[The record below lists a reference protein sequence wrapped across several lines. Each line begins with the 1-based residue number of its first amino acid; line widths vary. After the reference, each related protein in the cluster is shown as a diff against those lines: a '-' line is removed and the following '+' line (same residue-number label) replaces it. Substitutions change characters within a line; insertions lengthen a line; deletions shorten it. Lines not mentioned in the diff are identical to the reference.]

1 MNINHAEMEKGIK
14 NTIVVSVA
22 EGDTAR
28 VLRSGTLDVW
38 GTPAMAALIEETA
51 WKSVA
56 PYLNEGQST
65 VGSKLDI
72 CHLSPSPGGMNVRC
86 ETVLVEIDGRR
97 LSFKAEV
104 YDEAGLVGTASHE
117 RFIIDSERFM
127 AKAEGKMAAQ

>member
-72 CHLSPSPGGMNVRC
+72 CHLSPSPVGMNVRC